1 LRHGQEFRYIV
12 CHDFTL
18 PCRPADCTDIAFRSK
33 KTRPRIGEP
42 NFTYPKVLR
51 QENYAARK
59 NFVAK
64 NLSRVTRLKLRI
76 QESSVKFKNKES
88 TMRTKTA
95 ILSIANLKNE
105 DLPTLRQ
112 AFQVLAGVEK
122 IDFSLERSV
131 AVLEFDPSQSHIDDF
146 LRAALKAGFQVL

>member
-1 LRHGQEFRYIV
+1 LHRHAAAQQKGAR
-12 CHDFTL
+12 
-18 PCRPADCTDIAFRSK
+18 
-33 KTRPRIGEP
+33 RIGEP
-42 NFTYPKVLR
+42 NFTYPTVVR

-64 NLSRVTRLKLRI
+64 NPSRATRLKLRI
-76 QESSVKFKNKES
+76 KESSVKFKNKES

-105 DLPTLRQ
+105 DLPALRQ